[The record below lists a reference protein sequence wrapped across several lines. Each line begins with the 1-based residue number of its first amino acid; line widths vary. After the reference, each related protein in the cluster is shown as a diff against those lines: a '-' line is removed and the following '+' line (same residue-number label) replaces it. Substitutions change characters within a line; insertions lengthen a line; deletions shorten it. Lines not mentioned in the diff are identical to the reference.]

1 MNLRTLT
8 LDELARRWLSTGE
21 ADVANEIAKRVLE
34 GEYIDSD
41 THTPVNDL
49 LIENQNVEVEAIR
62 AVTEKASDLATELQS
77 LFDHQR
83 KLIESISI
91 LRNTDYD

>member
-34 GEYIDSD
+34 GEYIDAD

-49 LIENQNVEVEAIR
+49 LIENRSSPTARPARDVAQGRVLVHLCHRER
-62 AVTEKASDLATELQS
+62 
-77 LFDHQR
+77 
-83 KLIESISI
+83 
-91 LRNTDYD
+91 

>member
-21 ADVANEIAKRVLE
+21 ADVANEIAERVLK

-62 AVTEKASDLATELQS
+62 AVTEKASDLAIELQS

-83 KLIESISI
+83 KLVDSLTI
-91 LRNTDYD
+91 LRDTDYD